1 MAMTTVRRET
11 EGSTEPSVSAARTG
25 GRRLV
30 DVALTVAA
38 LGGVLCILLVIAA
51 SVFHITLIMFKTG
64 SMSPTI
70 PAGSLAVVKEI
81 PASEA
86 RVGDVVTIS
95 RPGELPIT
103 HRVTS
108 ATAQGGG
115 TVVITMKGD
124 ANDFED
130 PAPYVVDTVRI
141 VIFSVPG
148 LASLVI
154 AVSNPFVLGG
164 ITLAAALLVS
174 WAFWPRGPGHGHGRG
189 RRADRGGTDRVDH
202 RHGRRSAARGAA
214 GTALAVVAL
223 AMVPT
228 LVAPSAA
235 RADEIVTTVRGQYLT
250 LMSIGDPEV
259 MGSLTPARPTPWQV
273 GVTVAPPEP
282 GTVHIGLS
290 AVGELT
296 DPGELALDVR
306 ACDHRWVDGVC
317 AGGEALWLARQDL
330 AAAVVPAPVSAE
342 NPDGAREIGRIG
354 VETVWLMLRVVL
366 QGTTE
371 PGSALNLRLH
381 AWGGGDV
388 AVVGDPGSDGGGA
401 GAARAGG
408 GLAFTGFGGQVPL
421 LLAVLS
427 VSLGL
432 AFAAAARRRRE
443 NRG

>member
-1 MAMTTVRRET
+1 MTTVRRET
-11 EGSTEPSVSAARTG
+11 EGSTEPPVSAARTG

-30 DVALTVAA
+30 DAALTVAA
-38 LGGVLCILLVIAA
+38 FGGVLCILLVIAA

-86 RVGDVVTIS
+86 RVGDVVTVS
-95 RPGELPIT
+95 RTGELPIT

-108 ATAQGGG
+108 ATAQGEG
-115 TVVITMKGD
+115 TVIITMKGD

-141 VIFSVPG
+141 VVFSVPG

-174 WAFWPRGPGHGHGRG
+174 WAFWPRGPGHGGGGGRSG
-189 RRADRGGTDRVDH
+189 ER

-214 GTALAVVAL
+214 GSALAVVAL

-228 LVAPSAA
+228 LLAPSAA
-235 RADEIVTTVRGQYLT
+235 RADEVVTTVRGQYLT

-259 MGSLTPARPTPWQV
+259 MGSLSPARPTPWQV

-306 ACDHRWVDGVC
+306 ACAQRWVDGVC
-317 AGGEALWLARQDL
+317 AGGENLWLARQDL

-381 AWGGGDV
+381 AWGAGDV
-388 AVVGDPGSDGGGA
+388 AVVGDPGAGGSGA
-401 GAARAGG
+401 GGRSG
-408 GLAFTGFGGQVPL
+408 GLAFTGYAAGWPL
-421 LLAVLS
+421 ALAVAS

-432 AFAAAARRRRE
+432 ALAAARRRGAA
-443 NRG
+443 RG

>member
-1 MAMTTVRRET
+1 MTTVRRET
-11 EGSTEPSVSAARTG
+11 EGSTEPPVSAARTG
-25 GRRLV
+25 GRRVV

-95 RPGELPIT
+95 RAGELPIT

-108 ATAQGGG
+108 ATAQGEG

-141 VIFSVPG
+141 VLFAVPG

-174 WAFWPRGPGHGHGRG
+174 WAFWPRGPGHGGGVRG
-189 RRADRGGTDRVDH
+189 ERREER

-214 GTALAVVAL
+214 GSALAVVAL

-228 LVAPSAA
+228 LLAPSAA
-235 RADEIVTTVRGQYLT
+235 RADEVVTTVRGQYLT

-259 MGSLTPARPTPWQV
+259 MGSLTPSRPTPWQV
-273 GVTVAPPEP
+273 GVTVTPPEP

-306 ACDHRWVDGVC
+306 ACASRWVDGVC
-317 AGGEALWLARQDL
+317 AGGEDLWLARQDL
-330 AAAVVPAPVSAE
+330 AAAVVPAPVSVE

-381 AWGGGDV
+381 AWGAGDV
-388 AVVGDPGSDGGGA
+388 AVVGDPGSNAGGA
-401 GAARAGG
+401 GTGRAG
-408 GLAFTGFGGQVPL
+408 GLAFTGFGGEGPL

-432 AFAAAARRRRE
+432 AFAATARGRRE
-443 NRG
+443 RHG